1 MIQFDRISL
10 GRQAKELNFIRD
22 TFEKVKRLAGILEV
36 LEKDKLFAD
45 SLALKGGTAINL
57 TIFDLPRLSVD
68 IDLDFSEMASRES
81 MVEKRNSITKLLWKY
96 LETNGY
102 ERSPRSKHHYALD
115 SFVLEYQN
123 AGGMRD
129 NLKIEINYMLRS
141 HIFPP
146 SRKTLKLPWLDK
158 ELTVLCVAP
167 MEIFASKIVALISRT
182 APRDLYDVNNMLKYG
197 LFDESE
203 QDMLRKCV
211 AFYLAIGSDLASADM
226 SLKNLWEM
234 PQRQI
239 KTDLAPVLH
248 NGDFFDLKSAR
259 GIVVDYLNGLLR
271 FTEQEKAFL
280 ENFKEKRYLPDLLFD
295 DQEIQKR
302 LSDHPMAVWKCSQSK
317 EINRDSR

>member
-10 GRQAKELNFIRD
+10 GRQAKELNFIWD
-22 TFEKVKRLAGILEV
+22 TFEKVQRLAGILEV
-36 LEKDKLFAD
+36 LEKDELFAG

-68 IDLDFSEMASRES
+68 IDIDFSEMASRES
-81 MVEKRNSITKLLWKY
+81 MAEKRNSITKLLWKY
-96 LETNGY
+96 LERDGY
-102 ERSPRSKHHYALD
+102 ERSSRSKHHYALD

-123 AGGMRD
+123 AGEMRD

-146 SRKTLKLPWLDK
+146 SRRTVKLPWLDK

-182 APRDLYDVNNMLKYG
+182 APRDLYDVNNMLKHG

-226 SLKNLWEM
+226 SLKNLWGM

-259 GIVVDYLNGLLR
+259 GIVADYLNGLLR

-295 DQEIQKR
+295 DQKIQKR
-302 LSDHPMAVWKCSQSK
+302 LFDHPMAVWKCRQSEEFTK
-317 EINRDSR
+317 DSR

>member
-22 TFEKVKRLAGILEV
+22 TFEKVQRLAGILEV

-57 TIFDLPRLSVD
+57 TIFDLLRLSVD

-81 MVEKRNSITKLLWKY
+81 MAEKRNSITKLLWKY
-96 LETNGY
+96 LEADGY
-102 ERSPRSKHHYALD
+102 ERSLRSKHHYALD

-146 SRKTLKLPWLDK
+146 SRRTVKLPWLDK

-211 AFYLAIGSDLASADM
+211 AFYLAIGSNLASADM
-226 SLKNLWEM
+226 SLKNLWGM

-259 GIVVDYLNGLLR
+259 GIVADYLNGLLR

-295 DQEIQKR
+295 NQEIQKR
-302 LSDHPMAVWKCSQSK
+302 LSDHPMAVWKCRQSK
-317 EINRDSR
+317 ELNRGSR